1 MAGQTAY
8 SEPTEDELKLLETE
22 MASGAVPPA
31 EDDDSQPI
39 TPEQVA
45 AEAGVTT
52 TGTPAK
58 TDEAAPA
65 AASAADVAPAAKELT
80 DDEKLAAF
88 LEEHKG
94 KTPEELAKLAF
105 QQSQRA
111 NQSGFQARKVK
122 EEAAAATKR
131 ISDALSGL
139 AERRAKIAEKRTGF
153 DEQLQTDPDAAT
165 REVHERLL
173 TNEEREL
180 QQEEF
185 RLKQDHMVAIVSQVI
200 PDFHTA
206 APAIA
211 AFGAEM
217 NYSPDELAAVTDPRD
232 MVTLHLASLTGR
244 LMKAGIMDINGNIDP
259 AKLAPAVEATDP
271 RLANKTPV
279 IQTIGSAPARG
290 ANGAKSLDQQLSEIA
305 QMNDRELEKFE
316 RDHPGVLDQLLRQAG

>member
-1 MAGQTAY
+1 MAGNSAY

-22 MASGAVPPA
+22 MASDRVPPA

-45 AEAGVTT
+45 AEAGVSP
-52 TGTPAK
+52 TGAPKPA
-58 TDEAAPA
+58 EAAPA
-65 AASAADVAPAAKELT
+65 AEAPAAAPKEQT
-80 DDEKLAAF
+80 EDEKFAAF

-94 KTPEELAKLAF
+94 KTPEELAKLAY

-111 NQSGFQARKVK
+111 NQSGFQARKAK
-122 EEAAAATKR
+122 EDAAAASKR
-131 ISDALSGL
+131 ISDALAGL
-139 AERRAKIAEKRTGF
+139 QERRAKIAEKRTGF

-173 TNEEREL
+173 TSEEREL

-185 RLKQDHMVAIVSQVI
+185 RLKQDHMVSIVSQVI

-206 APAIA
+206 APMIA

-217 NYSPDELAAVTDPRD
+217 NYSPEELAAVTDPRD

-244 LMKAGIMDINGNIDP
+244 LMKAGIMDLNGNIDP
-259 AKLAPAVEATDP
+259 AKLAPAVAATDP
-271 RLANKTPV
+271 RLAGKTPV
-279 IQTIGSAPARG
+279 IQTIGSAPARSG
-290 ANGAKSLDQQLSEIA
+290 NGAQSLEQQLTEIA
-305 QMNDRELEKFE
+305 AMNEKQLEKFE
-316 RDHPGVLDQLLRQAG
+316 RDHPGVLDDLLRKAG

>member
-1 MAGQTAY
+1 MAGNSAY

-22 MASGAVPPA
+22 MASNVVPPA
-31 EDDDSQPI
+31 EDDDTKPI

-45 AEAGVTT
+45 AEAGVTPI
-52 TGTPAK
+52 GEKKPA
-58 TDEAAPA
+58 EASPAAEAPA
-65 AASAADVAPAAKELT
+65 AAPKDQTE
-80 DDEKLAAF
+80 DEKLAAF

-94 KTPEELAKLAF
+94 KSPEELAKLAF
-105 QQSQRA
+105 QQTQRA
-111 NQSGFQARKVK
+111 NQSGFQARRAK
-122 EEAAAATKR
+122 EDAAAASKR
-131 ISDALSGL
+131 ISDALVGL
-139 AERRAKIAEKRTGF
+139 QERRAKIAEKRTGF

-185 RLKQDHMVAIVSQVI
+185 RLKQDHMVSIVSQVI

-217 NYSPDELAAVTDPRD
+217 NYSPDELASVTDPRD

-259 AKLAPAVEATDP
+259 AKLAPAVAATDP
-271 RLANKTPV
+271 RLVNKTPV
-279 IQTIGSAPARG
+279 IQTIGSAPARTT
-290 ANGAKSLDQQLSEIA
+290 NGAKSLEQQLGEIA
-305 QMNDRELEKFE
+305 AMNDREMEKFE